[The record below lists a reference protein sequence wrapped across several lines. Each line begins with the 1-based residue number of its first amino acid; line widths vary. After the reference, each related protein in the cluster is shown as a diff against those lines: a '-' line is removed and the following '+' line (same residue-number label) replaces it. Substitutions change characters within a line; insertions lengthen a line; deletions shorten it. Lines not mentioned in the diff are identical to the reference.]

1 MIQLNTNMNI
11 QFCCFPELDIVPFLV
26 TALVCLFW
34 SLEYGMV
41 CGIAV
46 NALFILY
53 KSARPKIQICLEKCN
68 SLTIGIVQVQENIC
82 YSSAEYLKSKVI
94 KFVNT
99 QGGDGSVKLIIIK
112 GDEIT
117 NIDATVALVS
127 LKTFV
132 KLQEIY

>member
-1 MIQLNTNMNI
+1 
-11 QFCCFPELDIVPFLV
+11 
-26 TALVCLFW
+26 
-34 SLEYGMV
+34 MV

-46 NALFILY
+46 NAIFILY
-53 KSARPKIQICLEKCN
+53 KSARPKIQICLEKFN

-99 QGGDGSVKLIIIK
+99 QGDSSVKLIIIK

-127 LKTFV
+127 LKTFL
-132 KLQEIY
+132 KQQKIYSFVCIYSLCRTLFHSKKTCLCWVAS